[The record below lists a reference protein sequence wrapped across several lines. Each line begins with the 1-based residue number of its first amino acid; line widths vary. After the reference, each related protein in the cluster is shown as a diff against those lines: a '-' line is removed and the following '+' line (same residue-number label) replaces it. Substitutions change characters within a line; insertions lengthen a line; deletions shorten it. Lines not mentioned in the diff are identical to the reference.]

1 MSLTR
6 KMLKAMG
13 IEEEKAEQIIDAHVE
28 TVNALKEERNGY
40 KADAEKLKDVQKE
53 LDELKSKNDDG
64 WKDKHDKLKGE
75 FEKYKGEI
83 EAKNA
88 RAAKEAAVRAYYE
101 SKGISGKN
109 LEIAIR
115 GSKTEID
122 AVELDGEKIKDS
134 AALDSLISGDFSALV
149 ATTTTKGAS
158 VSTPPTTTGGSAK
171 TKADILKIKNT
182 TERQKAWAEL
192 LTNQKKGE

>member
-40 KADAEKLKDVQKE
+40 KADADKLKDVQKE

-64 WKDKHDKLKGE
+64 WKDKHDKLKSE

-83 EAKNA
+83 EAKNV
-88 RAAKEAAVRAYYE
+88 RAAKETAVRAYYE

-115 GSKTEID
+115 GSKT
-122 AVELDGEKIKDS
+122 
-134 AALDSLISGDFSALV
+134 
-149 ATTTTKGAS
+149 
-158 VSTPPTTTGGSAK
+158 
-171 TKADILKIKNT
+171 
-182 TERQKAWAEL
+182 
-192 LTNQKKGE
+192 